1 MYASAFLITTDLT
14 SQIWPQFINVASA
27 EKGGATVSDSLTS
40 TNLEV
45 RHFGVRHPRTAE
57 PVIFVEPPGFDH
69 LNVPNGEILGIINE
83 WIKTSSV
90 LPLASC
96 KVC

>member
-1 MYASAFLITTDLT
+1 MPLLSSFTTDST
-14 SQIWPQFINVASA
+14 SQTCPQFINVASA
-27 EKGGATVSDSLTS
+27 DKGGATVSDSLTS

-45 RHFGVRHPRTAE
+45 RHFGVQHPITKR

-69 LNVPNGEILGIINE
+69 LNVPNGEILAIINE

>member
-1 MYASAFLITTDLT
+1 MPLPSFTTDST
-14 SQIWPQFINVASA
+14 SQNWPQFINVASA
-27 EKGGATVSDSLTS
+27 KKEDAPVSDSLTS

-45 RHFGVRHPRTAE
+45 RHFEVRHPKTER

-69 LNVPNGEILGIINE
+69 LNVPNGEILGIINK

-90 LPLASC
+90 LPPDSC